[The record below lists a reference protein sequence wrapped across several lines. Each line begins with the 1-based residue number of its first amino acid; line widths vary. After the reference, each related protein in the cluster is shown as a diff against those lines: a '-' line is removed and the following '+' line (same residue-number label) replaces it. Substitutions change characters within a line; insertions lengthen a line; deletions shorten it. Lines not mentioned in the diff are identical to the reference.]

1 MTNGT
6 SGNTKTGSSGGGFF
20 DKLLDSLIQKAPD
33 ILLEG
38 GKQII
43 ASENQA
49 DSLKIQ
55 EKQLEVDLKEVEEKI
70 RANKADEA
78 LQREKMQIQL
88 ALEAI
93 RANIAAAEDREFEA
107 QQMMEQ
113 QKMSRLAAGDVTSA
127 LGQIVAQSQ
136 AGIK

>member
-1 MTNGT
+1 MADDA
-6 SGNTKTGSSGGGFF
+6 GGGFF
-20 DKLLDSLIQKAPD
+20 DKLLDGLIEKAPD

-70 RANKADEA
+70 RNNKANEA
-78 LQREKMQIQL
+78 FQREKLRITL

-107 QQMMEQ
+107 LQRMEQ

-127 LGQIVAQSQ
+127 LNQIVAQSQ

>member
-6 SGNTKTGSSGGGFF
+6 SGSTKTGSSGGGFF
-20 DKLLDSLIQKAPD
+20 DKLLDSLISNAPD
-33 ILLEG
+33 MLAKGGQALITQQTEADKLKVEKEKLEIRR
-38 GKQII
+38 Q
-43 ASENQA
+43 
-49 DSLKIQ
+49 
-55 EKQLEVDLKEVEEKI
+55 EVEEEI
-70 RANKADEA
+70 RNNKEDAA
-78 LQREKMQIQL
+78 LRREQMQIQL
-88 ALEAI
+88 AIQAI
-93 RANIAAAEDREFEA
+93 NANIAAAEDREFEA

>member
-1 MTNGT
+1 MADDTTGI
-6 SGNTKTGSSGGGFF
+6 NTTGSSGGGFF
-20 DKLLDSLIQKAPD
+20 DKLLDGIIAKAPD

-70 RANKADEA
+70 RNNKANEA
-78 LQREKMQIQL
+78 FQREKLRITL

-107 QQMMEQ
+107 LQRMEQ
-113 QKMSRLAAGDVTSA
+113 QKMSRGVASDVTSA
-127 LGQIVAQSQ
+127 LNQIVAQSQ

>member
-6 SGNTKTGSSGGGFF
+6 SGNTNTNSSGGGFF
-20 DKLLDSLIQKAPD
+20 DKLLDGLIEKAPD

-55 EKQLEVDLKEVEEKI
+55 EKQLEVDLREVEEKI
-70 RANKADEA
+70 RNNKANEA
-78 LQREKMQIQL
+78 LQREKMQIEL

-107 QQMMEQ
+107 LQRMEQ
-113 QKMSRLAAGDVTSA
+113 QKMSRFAAGDVTSA
-127 LGQIVAQSQ
+127 LNQIVAQSQ

>member
-1 MTNGT
+1 MADDA
-6 SGNTKTGSSGGGFF
+6 GGGFF
-20 DKLLDSLIQKAPD
+20 DKLLDGLIEKAPD

-43 ASENQA
+43 ASENEA

-70 RANKADEA
+70 RNNKANEA
-78 LQREKMQIQL
+78 FQREKLRITL

-107 QQMMEQ
+107 LQRMEQ
-113 QKMSRLAAGDVTSA
+113 QKMSRGVAGDVTSA
-127 LGQIVAQSQ
+127 LNQIVAQSQ

>member
-1 MTNGT
+1 MADDA
-6 SGNTKTGSSGGGFF
+6 GGGFF
-20 DKLLDSLIQKAPD
+20 DKLLDGLIEKAPD

-43 ASENQA
+43 ASENEA

-70 RANKADEA
+70 RNNKANEA
-78 LQREKMQIQL
+78 FQREKLQITL

>member
-1 MTNGT
+1 MADDTTG
-6 SGNTKTGSSGGGFF
+6 STKTSTSGGGFF
-20 DKLLDSLIQKAPD
+20 DKLLDGIIAKAPD

-55 EKQLEVDLKEVEEKI
+55 EKQLEVDLREVEEKI
-70 RANKADEA
+70 RNNKANEA
-78 LQREKMQIQL
+78 FQREKLRITL

>member
-1 MTNGT
+1 MADDA
-6 SGNTKTGSSGGGFF
+6 GGGFF
-20 DKLLDSLIQKAPD
+20 DKLLDGLIEKAPD

-43 ASENQA
+43 ASENEA

-70 RANKADEA
+70 RNNKANEA
-78 LQREKMQIQL
+78 FQREKLQITL

-107 QQMMEQ
+107 LQRMEQ
-113 QKMSRLAAGDVTSA
+113 QKMSRGVAGDVTSA
-127 LGQIVAQSQ
+127 LNQIVAQSQ

>member
-1 MTNGT
+1 MADDA
-6 SGNTKTGSSGGGFF
+6 GGGFF
-20 DKLLDSLIQKAPD
+20 DKLLDGIIEKAPD

-70 RANKADEA
+70 RNNKANEA
-78 LQREKMQIQL
+78 FQREKLRITL

-107 QQMMEQ
+107 LQRMEQ
-113 QKMSRLAAGDVTSA
+113 QKMSRGVAGDVTSA
-127 LGQIVAQSQ
+127 LNQIVAQSQ

>member
-1 MTNGT
+1 MADDTTG
-6 SGNTKTGSSGGGFF
+6 STKTSTSGGGFF

>member
-1 MTNGT
+1 MADDA
-6 SGNTKTGSSGGGFF
+6 GGGFF
-20 DKLLDSLIQKAPD
+20 DKLLDGIIEKAPD

-55 EKQLEVDLKEVEEKI
+55 EKQLEVDLREVEEKI
-70 RANKADEA
+70 RNNKANEA
-78 LQREKMQIQL
+78 FQREKLRITL

-107 QQMMEQ
+107 LQRMEQ
-113 QKMSRLAAGDVTSA
+113 QKMSRGVAGDVTSA
-127 LGQIVAQSQ
+127 LNQIVAQSQ

>member
-1 MTNGT
+1 MADDA
-6 SGNTKTGSSGGGFF
+6 GGGFF
-20 DKLLDSLIQKAPD
+20 DKLLDGLIEKAPD

-43 ASENQA
+43 ASENEA

-70 RANKADEA
+70 RNNKANEA
-78 LQREKMQIQL
+78 FQREKLRITL